1 MFFNNT
7 NLIKYLLEV
16 HSKKYNSLV
25 FSLMTIMLALIL
37 PLLII
42 YYYGDKVNSLS
53 GSWRTPLQPIFI
65 FSNLMTSFVL
75 FRVSKWELSAMALF
89 LLTIFSID
97 QYLILH
103 NIFATMFFLFNI
115 YPLLSLR
122 KYNFFIFPYL
132 LAVFW
137 APNLLLFETH
147 SIIVLC
153 VYHLTLL
160 LKYNNILNKRKF
172 FNN

>member
-1 MFFNNT
+1 V
-7 NLIKYLLEV
+7 EV
-16 HSKKYNSLV
+16 HTKKYNSLV
-25 FSLMTIMLALIL
+25 FSLMTIVLALIL
-37 PLLII
+37 PLIII
-42 YYYGDKVNSLS
+42 YYYGKEVNSLS
-53 GSWRTPLQPIFI
+53 GSWRTPLQPLFI

-75 FRVSKWELSAMALF
+75 FRVSKWELSAVSLF

-97 QYLILH
+97 QYQILH
-103 NIFATMFFLFNI
+103 NVFATLFFISNL

-137 APNLLLFETH
+137 APDLLLFETH

-153 VYHLTLL
+153 VYHLILL
-160 LKYNNILNKRKF
+160 IKYNTILNKRNCINK
-172 FNN
+172 